1 MAKKTHKK
9 TTRRA
14 PQATRGAT
22 KPATTGSPRRP
33 RRAPE
38 PTPPGTVG
46 DLLGALNHL
55 APFHLAEDWDNVG
68 LIAGDAGAACSRV
81 LLAIDATPE
90 VLDEAIDLG
99 VQAIVAYHPPLFEKT
114 RRVAAGSAAFEAARA
129 GIALLSPHT
138 ALDNAANGVNDML
151 AWAVGDGGRAPLV
164 PSTALPEAESLRIV
178 THVPADAADAV
189 RDAMARAG
197 AGRIGNYTHCSF
209 AAPGTGSFMGGK
221 GTNPVIGAA
230 GRLESVAEVRL
241 EMPCSAAA
249 LPGALAALRRA
260 HPYEEP
266 AMHIES
272 GAPRTSATEGAGR
285 VVVLAKAATTDATAR
300 RLTSMLGVDQVQVSA
315 TDAKRK
321 HAIVG
326 ICAGSGE
333 SMLDAAI
340 DKGATLFVTG
350 EMKHHDLLRAR
361 AAGVDVIL
369 CGHTESERPYLPIL
383 GERLAAALPGMAFTL
398 SHLDQPPLRVVCR
411 AGR

>member
-1 MAKKTHKK
+1 MAKKTPRKPSR
-9 TTRRA
+9 TGQASRA
-14 PQATRGAT
+14 GKAASAR
-22 KPATTGSPRRP
+22 SRRP
-33 RRAPE
+33 AKS
-38 PTPPGTVG
+38 TTAAPPGTVG
-46 DLLGALNHL
+46 DLLGALNQL

-68 LIAGDAGAACSRV
+68 LITGDASAACSRV

-90 VLDEAIDLG
+90 VLEEAIDLG
-99 VQAIVAYHPPLFEKT
+99 VQAIVAYHPPLFVKT
-114 RRVAAGSAAFEAARA
+114 RSVAAGSAAFEAARA

-151 AWAVGDGGRAPLV
+151 AWAVGDGGRAPLI
-164 PSTALPEAESLRIV
+164 PATALPEPEALRIV
-178 THVPADAADAV
+178 THVPADATDAV

-209 AAPGTGSFMGGK
+209 AAPGTGSFMGGE
-221 GTNPVIGAA
+221 GTKPVVGAA
-230 GRLESVAEVRL
+230 GRLESVSEVRL
-241 EMPCSAAA
+241 EMPCSTAT

-266 AMHIES
+266 AIHIES
-272 GAPRTSATEGAGR
+272 GTPRTSATEGAGR
-285 VVVLAKAATTDATAR
+285 LVVLTKAATTDAISR
-300 RLTSMLGVDQVQVSA
+300 RLISMIGVEQVQVSA

-321 HAIVG
+321 HTIVG

-340 DKGATLFVTG
+340 DRGATLFVTG
-350 EMKHHDLLRAR
+350 EMKHHEVLRAR

-398 SHLDQPPLRVVCR
+398 SHVDQPPLRIVKR
-411 AGR
+411 R